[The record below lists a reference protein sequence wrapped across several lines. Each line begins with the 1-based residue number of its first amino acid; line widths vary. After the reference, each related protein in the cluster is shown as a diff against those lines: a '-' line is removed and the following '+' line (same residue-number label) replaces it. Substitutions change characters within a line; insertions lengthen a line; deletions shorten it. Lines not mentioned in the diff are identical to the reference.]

1 MAIVELL
8 LGIVLLFFG
17 RTLYWIF
24 VAVAGF
30 LVGFELAAQFLVGRP
45 ESLQL
50 LAAVAG
56 GLLGATLG
64 MLAQRV
70 AFAIGGLFAGGYLA
84 LALVRATGGPGE
96 PLIWFAVGGVLG
108 AIVAA
113 LVMDWAI
120 IALSSLAG
128 AAVIV
133 GQFDMDTTLATLL
146 FVGLTGIGVVV
157 QGRRLRPAAPDAQ
170 TSS

>member
-56 GLLGATLG
+56 GLLGAILG

-70 AFAIGGLFAGGYLA
+70 AFAIGAVYL
-84 LALVRATGGPGE
+84 P
-96 PLIWFAVGGVLG
+96 
-108 AIVAA
+108 
-113 LVMDWAI
+113 
-120 IALSSLAG
+120 
-128 AAVIV
+128 AVI
-133 GQFDMDTTLATLL
+133 
-146 FVGLTGIGVVV
+146 
-157 QGRRLRPAAPDAQ
+157 
-170 TSS
+170 